1 LADIRADQVGGGL
14 FGRLIQF
21 SRALRHAG
29 IPVSASEE
37 IDATAVMTAI
47 ELTERWQLREGL
59 AAALVKSPSH
69 RKAFDVIFDIW
80 YPSAQGAPSST
91 EDNQMRGD
99 ESDVDRL
106 RDLLAEALLLGDDDE
121 LRRIAEQAVASLGRQ
136 SAGPGRQSWFSY
148 RVMRQMSPETL
159 ISTLLA
165 EMLRRPDTDEP
176 PSAMD
181 EMVARATISDRTATF
196 RRQVEAETRRR
207 LVEERGADA
216 VARHAVPALADQV
229 DFLRATRDD
238 LAELRRTVQPL
249 ARRLAA
255 RLALQRRHPR
265 RGRLDIRRT
274 VRASLATGGVPVVT
288 HFKAR
293 RPHKPELVV
302 LCDVSGST
310 ASFAHFTLLLT
321 RALREQFAKLRAFAF
336 VDGCDEIT
344 RFLGPDIELPDAVSR
359 LMSEARV
366 VQFDGHSDYGRA
378 FETFEDNWPDA
389 VGPNT
394 SLLILGDARTNFR
407 DPGLTALKNLNVAA
421 RHTYWLN
428 PEPRRHWDSGDSVA
442 GQYADI
448 VPMIECR
455 NAAQLAH
462 FVQQLL
468 PQ

>member
-1 LADIRADQVGGGL
+1 
-14 FGRLIQF
+14 
-21 SRALRHAG
+21 
-29 IPVSASEE
+29 
-37 IDATAVMTAI
+37 
-47 ELTERWQLREGL
+47 
-59 AAALVKSPSH
+59 
-69 RKAFDVIFDIW
+69 
-80 YPSAQGAPSST
+80 
-91 EDNQMRGD
+91 
-99 ESDVDRL
+99 
-106 RDLLAEALLLGDDDE
+106 
-121 LRRIAEQAVASLGRQ
+121 
-136 SAGPGRQSWFSY
+136 
-148 RVMRQMSPETL
+148 
-159 ISTLLA
+159 
-165 EMLRRPDTDEP
+165 
-176 PSAMD
+176 
-181 EMVARATISDRTATF
+181 
-196 RRQVEAETRRR
+196 
-207 LVEERGADA
+207 
-216 VARHAVPALADQV
+216 VPALADQV

-238 LAELRRTVQPL
+238 LTELRRTVQPL

-255 RLALQRRHPR
+255 RLAIRRRHPR

-288 HFKAR
+288 HFRPR

-407 DPGLTALKNLNVAA
+407 DPGLTSLKNLVAAA

-442 GQYADI
+442 GQYAEI
-448 VPMIECR
+448 VPMVECR
-455 NAAQLAH
+455 NASQLAH